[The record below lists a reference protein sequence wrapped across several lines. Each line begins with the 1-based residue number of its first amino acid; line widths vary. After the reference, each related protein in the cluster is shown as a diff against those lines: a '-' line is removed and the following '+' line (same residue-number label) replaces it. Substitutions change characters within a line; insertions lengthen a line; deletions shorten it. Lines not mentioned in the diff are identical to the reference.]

1 MYVVTATWVAKEG
14 EQRAIEQILRTIAE
28 ASEQEP
34 GCRAFKVYRAL
45 DEPRRY
51 LLYEVYDDEAAFRA
65 HRETDHFKTHVLGD
79 AVNRLDQR
87 FASFFEP
94 ID

>member
-14 EQRAIEQILRTIAE
+14 EHEAVEEILRRIAQ

-34 GCRAFKVYRAL
+34 GCRAFKVYRARN
-45 DEPRRY
+45 EPRRY
-51 LLYEVYDDEAAFRA
+51 LLYELYDDEAAFLA
-65 HRETDHFKTHVLGD
+65 HRETEHFKNHVVGD
-79 AVNRLDQR
+79 AVNRLDER

-94 ID
+94 LD